1 MKDLVDKSM
10 GIVSGQTYPRRADD
24 NDESLFLPY
33 FSKHRQTCEEF
44 HWVEDTLCVS
54 APFVCWVERP

>member
-44 HWVEDTLCVS
+44 H
-54 APFVCWVERP
+54 